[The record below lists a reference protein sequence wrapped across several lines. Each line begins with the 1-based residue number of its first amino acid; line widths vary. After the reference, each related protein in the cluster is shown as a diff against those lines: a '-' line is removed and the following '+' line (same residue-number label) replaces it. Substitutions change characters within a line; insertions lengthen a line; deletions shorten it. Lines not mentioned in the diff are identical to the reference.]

1 MKLVFACLTYRT
13 SMLVP
18 NDFQYTRLAAWY
30 MCVHHLTQVKV
41 PLALFRK
48 AMREAHMPDLPAP
61 EAYATVQGLR
71 EQIGQKANA
80 ILPVPAFKR

>member
-1 MKLVFACLTYRT
+1 MSVY
-13 SMLVP
+13 
-18 NDFQYTRLAAWY
+18 
-30 MCVHHLTQVKV
+30 HLTEVKV

-61 EAYATVQGLR
+61 EAYATVWGGGLK

-80 ILPVPAFKR
+80 TVPVPAL

>member
-1 MKLVFACLTYRT
+1 
-13 SMLVP
+13 
-18 NDFQYTRLAAWY
+18 

-71 EQIGQKANA
+71 EQIGHKANA
-80 ILPVPAFKR
+80 TVPVPAL